1 MARQH
6 LVDNAALLPDAR
18 SHGAERVVRQRLRG
32 HRRNHRRLSRITPR
46 CQAVVAP
53 AAVHAQLPQ
62 LREHLAMFGDRVPAE
77 LRTQLEAREELLG
90 SGYARLA
97 SA

>member
-1 MARQH
+1 MWTTLRCFQTPAVTA
-6 LVDNAALLPDAR
+6 LSGLCVSGSAVIAATT
-18 SHGAERVVRQRLRG
+18 
-32 HRRNHRRLSRITPR
+32 RLSRITPR

-77 LRTQLEAREELLG
+77 LRTQLEALEELLG

>member
-1 MARQH
+1 M
-6 LVDNAALLPDAR
+6 P
-18 SHGAERVVRQRLRG
+18 SGRG
-32 HRRNHRRLSRITPR
+32 
-46 CQAVVAP
+46 P
-53 AAVHAQLPQ
+53 AAVRAQLPQ
-62 LREHLAMFGDRVPAE
+62 LREHLAMFGDSVPAE

>member
-1 MARQH
+1 M
-6 LVDNAALLPDAR
+6 
-18 SHGAERVVRQRLRG
+18 RQRLRG
-32 HRRNHRRLSRITPR
+32 IAATTRLSRITPR
-46 CQAVVAP
+46 VPSGRGPA

-62 LREHLAMFGDRVPAE
+62 LREHSAMFGDRVPAE

-90 SGYARLA
+90 SGYARSA